1 MRGHDVFYCTRQE
14 DLPDSGSEDG
24 SSRKAVTEVK
34 GTNYPPGD
42 LKRLSKPLESAL
54 ISSPSGAG
62 GATLS
67 GRAEPPHKSDKSTS
81 GLASAGGVLGSAG
94 NPLSFTDTHELHSIV
109 RYVDPDLIL
118 VEAPEEVRRLPPG
131 TFRVVLDLFAPRI
144 LEQQFQEG
152 AGEREGVRVLDALQ
166 LADAVVF
173 SNERQKYYHLP
184 LLALAGID
192 CTQSAGVVVP
202 ISGPSEQPTFA
213 KPKAPIFVAGGVFW
227 PWADLGPGLARLHS
241 CLKEAKRGKIHLYG
255 GEYGIRSDTQS
266 YADPR
271 QSLPKKSKHLSFKG
285 MVPIDT
291 LWKEYSKASVAFDL
305 MTPNPER
312 EINLSFRQIDYLRC
326 GLPIITSPR
335 QVIAEQLLEYGA
347 GWCVEPGDDKAL
359 DKLVGD
365 LLAHPEKIAKASSAA
380 QKLAK
385 EHFTWESATAPLD
398 TLVRGLKKRE
408 HKETFVNRLTRTQG
422 DLWQEHEENKRL
434 RETVIHLQDDQ
445 EKKSEELQKLNA
457 RLGVL
462 LGSVDRL
469 SGSLTAVS
477 RFKNDALLF
486 LHEQEDAAL
495 REAAELATE
504 VERLQLDI
512 KKKDAAIK
520 AGKRELSKAAR
531 ALAKQEELVA
541 AELEKKDKEA
551 SIAAKEAKSELEQ
564 RDKALARQEDLFQ
577 SELEKKN
584 KELTGLQRELRA
596 VQLAASSA
604 SAKQDELLEAEL
616 NKKDKDIAAAA
627 KEAKAELAKA
637 AKALARQEARLAE
650 EIEKKD
656 KEAATAAKEAHAELT
671 KAEKDHARQED
682 LLKAELGKKDRE
694 LTRLQRELRG
704 EQLAAAAA
712 AAKQDE
718 LLEAELNKKD
728 KDIAAAAK
736 EAKAELAKAA
746 KSLALQEA
754 RLAEELEKKD
764 KEASTAA
771 KEALAELKKTA
782 KAHARQED
790 LLRAELGKK
799 DKELTELRRELR
811 AEQSAAT
818 AALANQEAL
827 FEAELS
833 KKDND
838 FAAAAKEAKAELSK
852 AGKAQARQEA
862 RLSQELEK
870 KDKDIA
876 SLGLELQKTQAAG
889 ERALAQQD
897 RQYAAALEKKDEETA
912 RLGEERALLQKRLDR
927 ALEESQKKNDALAEG
942 KVTISDLEGRNNLA
956 ENQVEAGRLE
966 VERLKDR
973 LQQSR
978 FEYKKL
984 MQELDKKEREVEKA
998 QKTRDNTK
1006 AKLESAAKKL
1016 EERLAKA
1023 EFVERTLLEEAAKKD
1038 IEVNEAQVERD
1049 TMKAGLEASISSLE
1063 ERLAKSEFEY
1073 RTLVEESAKKDGEI
1087 QELMTDRDNL
1097 QTRLLG
1103 DLQRVE
1109 ADRER
1114 LVVKTGA
1121 LEGRLEEIRFQ
1132 VQVQQSEIEKKND
1145 EIADAQAR
1153 RDALAEALQEERAQQ
1168 ARGGVLLR
1176 RKLKSGFLGRSE
1188 SE

>member
-1 MRGHDVFYCTRQE
+1 MRGHEVFYCTRRE
-14 DLPDSGSEDG
+14 DLPVTGNGKAGE
-24 SSRKAVTEVK
+24 RKAVTEVK

-42 LKRLSKPLESAL
+42 LKRLSDPLESAL
-54 ISSPSGAG
+54 ISAAAG
-62 GATLS
+62 TVSATLS
-67 GRAEPPHKSDKSTS
+67 GRAEAPNKSTKGRS
-81 GLASAGGVLGSAG
+81 GLAIAGGALGSAG
-94 NPLSFTDTHELHSIV
+94 NPLAFTDTHELHDIV
-109 RYVDPDLIL
+109 RYVDPDVVLA
-118 VEAPEEVRRLPPG
+118 EAPEEVRRLPPG
-131 TFRVVLDLFAPRI
+131 TFRIVLDLFAPRI

-152 AGEREGVRVLDALQ
+152 AGDREGVRVLDALQ

-213 KPKAPIFVAGGVFW
+213 KPKAPVFVAGGVFW
-227 PWADLGPGLARLHS
+227 PWADLGPGLATLHN
-241 CLKEAKRGKIHLYG
+241 CLKEAKQGKIHLYG

-271 QSLPKKSKHLSFKG
+271 QSLPKKSKHLAFKG
-285 MVPIDT
+285 MVPIDA

-335 QVIAEQLLEYGA
+335 QVIAERLMKYGA
-347 GWCVEPGDDKAL
+347 GWCVEPGDEKGLA
-359 DKLVGD
+359 KLVKK
-365 LLAHPEKIAKASSAA
+365 LLSHPEEIAKASTAA
-380 QKLAK
+380 QKLAT

-398 TLVRGLKKRE
+398 VLVRSVKKRPHE
-408 HKETFVNRLTRTQG
+408 ETFVNRLARTQG

-434 RETVIHLQDDQ
+434 RETVIHLQEDQ
-445 EKKSEELQKLNA
+445 DKKSEELQKLNA

-520 AGKRELSKAAR
+520 AGKRELGKAAR
-531 ALAKQEELVA
+531 SLAEQEELVA

-551 SIAAKEAKSELEQ
+551 SLAAKEAKGELAQ
-564 RDKALARQEDLFQ
+564 RDKVLTRQEDLFQ
-577 SELEKKN
+577 TEIEKKD
-584 KELTGLQRELRA
+584 KELTGLRRELRGE
-596 VQLAASSA
+596 QLAAA
-604 SAKQDELLEAEL
+604 AATAKQDELLEAEL

-650 EIEKKD
+650 ELEKKD
-656 KEAATAAKEAHAELT
+656 KEAATTAKEARDELA

-682 LLKAELGKKDRE
+682 LLKGELSKKGKE
-694 LTRLQRELRG
+694 LAALQRELR
-704 EQLAAAAA
+704 
-712 AAKQDE
+712 D
-718 LLEAELNKKD
+718 
-728 KDIAAAAK
+728 
-736 EAKAELAKAA
+736 
-746 KSLALQEA
+746 
-754 RLAEELEKKD
+754 
-764 KEASTAA
+764 
-771 KEALAELKKTA
+771 
-782 KAHARQED
+782 
-790 LLRAELGKK
+790 
-799 DKELTELRRELR
+799 
-811 AEQSAAT
+811 EQSATA
-818 AALANQEAL
+818 AALAKQEEL

-833 KKDND
+833 KKDKD
-838 FAAAAKEAKAELSK
+838 FGAAAKEAKSARTK
-852 AGKAQARQEA
+852 AVKAMARQEA
-862 RLSQELEK
+862 RLSEELEK
-870 KDKDIA
+870 KDKEIA
-876 SLGLELQKTQAAG
+876 GLGLELQKTQASGA
-889 ERALAQQD
+889 RALTQQE
-897 RQYAAALEKKDEETA
+897 RQYAAALEKKDEEIA
-912 RLGEERALLQKRLDR
+912 RLGEERTLLQKRLDR
-927 ALEESQKKNDALAEG
+927 ALEESQKKNDALAET
-942 KVTISDLEGRNNLA
+942 KVAISDLEGRNNLA
-956 ENQVEAGRLE
+956 GNQVEAARLE

-998 QKTRDNTK
+998 QKTRDDTK
-1006 AKLESAAKKL
+1006 AKLEGAAKKL
-1016 EERLAKA
+1016 EERLSKA
-1023 EFVERTLLEEAAKKD
+1023 EFVERTLLEESAKKD

-1073 RTLVEESAKKDGEI
+1073 RTLVEESAKKDGEV
-1087 QELMTDRDNL
+1087 QELMTARDNL
-1097 QTRLLG
+1097 QTRLTG

-1114 LVVKTGA
+1114 LSVKAGA

-1132 VQVQQSEIEKKND
+1132 VQVQQSEIDKKND

-1153 RDALAEALQEERAQQ
+1153 RDALAEALQEERAQH

-1176 RKLKSGFLGRSE
+1176 RKLKGGFLGRTE
-1188 SE
+1188 SD